1 MTSASEALRVSVIGV
16 GQRGGLYARALAGG
30 EIPGA
35 VLASVC
41 DIDVTRLEPFAGVR
55 CFSDARELLTSGGHD
70 AVVIAT
76 PHSEHADVAALAL
89 ELGQHVFLEKP
100 IGVDKAE
107 CEGLLAAFEQ
117 RPRREQVFA
126 TALVL
131 RADPRFVRLRSLLQG
146 GELGALRRI
155 AWILTDS
162 FRSDA
167 YYRASDWRGTWRGEG
182 GGLLMNQCLHQLDL
196 WQWLFGVPRSVH
208 AFLGF
213 GRFHDI
219 EVEDQVTA
227 YFEQPGGA
235 TGVFVATTG
244 EAPGTNRLE
253 VAGDLGKVVIEGD
266 SLAHYRNAASTVE
279 LIRSAGP
286 KTGRPPASYRETE
299 YVRPERHHV
308 SSLANFVAAARG
320 SAELLAPGVEGASSV
335 ELANALYLSAFQGRT
350 VTLPID
356 ADEFRSARL
365 SRIADDEALEDC
377 RRTAE

>member
-1 MTSASEALRVSVIGV
+1 MTSPSEGLRVSVLGV
-16 GQRGGLYARALAGG
+16 GQRGDLYARALADG
-30 EIPGA
+30 EVPGA

-41 DIDVTRLEPFAGVR
+41 DVDVTRLERFAGVR
-55 CFSDARELLTSGGHD
+55 RFADARELLAAPEHE

-76 PHSEHADVAALAL
+76 PHADHAEVAARAL
-89 ELGQHVFLEKP
+89 ELGLHVFLEKP

-107 CEGLLAAFEQ
+107 CDGLLAAYEQ

-131 RADPRFVRLRSLLQG
+131 RADPRFVRLRSLLRG
-146 GELGALRRI
+146 GELGTLRRI
-155 AWILTDS
+155 TWIVTDS
-162 FRSDA
+162 LRSDA
-167 YYRASDWRGTWRGEG
+167 YYRDSRWRGTWRGEG
-182 GGLLMNQCLHQLDL
+182 GGMLMNQCLHQLDL
-196 WQWLFGVPRSVH
+196 WQWLFGVPRSAH

-253 VAGDLGKVVIEGD
+253 VAGDLGKVVIEGE
-266 SLAHYRNAASTVE
+266 SLALYRNATSTLE
-279 LIRSAGP
+279 LIRSGGP
-286 KTGRPPASYRETE
+286 RTGRSPASYSETT

-320 SAELLAPGVEGASSV
+320 RAEPLAPGVEGAASV
-335 ELANALYLSAFQGRT
+335 ELANALYLSAFEGRT
-350 VTLPID
+350 VTLPVD
-356 ADEFRSARL
+356 AAELRSARL
-365 SRIADDEALEDC
+365 SRIAHHEAVEHC

>member
-1 MTSASEALRVSVIGV
+1 MASPSEGLRVSVIGV
-16 GQRGGLYARALAGG
+16 GQRGSLYAHALSDG

-41 DIDVTRLEPFAGVR
+41 DVDVTRLEPFYGVPR
-55 CFSDARELLTSGGHD
+55 FASALDLLASETQD

-76 PHSEHADVAALAL
+76 PHSEHAAVAMRAL
-89 ELGQHVFLEKP
+89 ELGLHVFLEKP

-107 CEGLLAAFEQ
+107 CAGLIAAYEQ

-131 RADPRFVRLRSLLQG
+131 RADPRFVRLRALLRS
-146 GELGALRRI
+146 GELGVVRRV
-155 AWILTDS
+155 AWIITDS

-167 YYRASDWRGTWRGEG
+167 YYRMSDWRGTWRGEG
-182 GGLLMNQCLHQLDL
+182 GGILMNQCLHQLDL
-196 WQWLFGVPRSVH
+196 FQWLFGMPGSVH

-213 GRFHDI
+213 GRLHDI

-227 YFEQPGGA
+227 YFEQPSGA

-266 SLAHYRNAASTVE
+266 SLAHYRNATSTLE

-286 KTGRPPASYRETE
+286 KVGRPPASYSETE
-299 YVRPERHHV
+299 YARPERHHV
-308 SSLANFVAAARG
+308 ASLANFVAATRG
-320 SAELLAPGVEGASSV
+320 GAELLAPGVDGASSV

-350 VTLPID
+350 VTLPVD
-356 ADEFRSARL
+356 TEELRSARL
-365 SRIADDEALEDC
+365 SRIARDEALASC
-377 RRTAE
+377 RRIAE

>member
-1 MTSASEALRVSVIGV
+1 MTSPSEALRVSVIGV
-16 GQRGGLYARALAGG
+16 GQRGGLYARALSDG

-35 VLASVC
+35 VLAPVC
-41 DIDVTRLEPFAGVR
+41 DIDVSRLEPFSGVQR
-55 CFSDARELLTSGGHD
+55 CSDARALLTSGAAD
-70 AVVIAT
+70 AVVFAT
-76 PHSEHADVAALAL
+76 PHTEHAEVAALAL
-89 ELGQHVFLEKP
+89 EPGQHVFLEKP

-107 CEGLLAAFEQ
+107 CERLLAAYER

-131 RADPRFVRLRSLLQG
+131 RADPRFVRLRSLIKG
-146 GELGALRRI
+146 GELGVVRRI
-155 AWILTDS
+155 NWILTDS

-167 YYRASDWRGTWRGEG
+167 YYRASGWRGTWRGEG
-182 GGLLMNQCLHQLDL
+182 GGILMNQCLHQLDL

-213 GRFHDI
+213 GSLHDI

-266 SLAHYRNAASTVE
+266 SLTHYRNATSTLE
-279 LIRSAGP
+279 LIRSAAP
-286 KTGRPPASYRETE
+286 RTGRAPVSLSETE

-320 SAELLAPGVEGASSV
+320 STELLAPGVEGASSV
-335 ELANALYLSAFQGRT
+335 ELANALYLSAFQQRS
-350 VTLPID
+350 VSLPID
-356 ADEFRSARL
+356 ADEFQRARL
-365 SRIADDEALEDC
+365 QRIALDESTADC

>member
-1 MTSASEALRVSVIGV
+1 MTSPGEALRVSVIGV
-16 GQRGGLYARALAGG
+16 GQRGGLYARALLDD
-30 EIPGA
+30 EIPRA
-35 VLASVC
+35 RLAALC
-41 DIDVTRLEPFAGVR
+41 DVDAARLEPFGGVPH
-55 CFSDARELLTSGGHD
+55 FSDAGALLASGAHD

-76 PHSEHADVAALAL
+76 PHSEHAEVAVRAL
-89 ELGQHVFLEKP
+89 ELGLHVFLEKP
-100 IGVDKAE
+100 IGIDKAE
-107 CEGLLAAFEQ
+107 CRRLLDAYER

-131 RADPRFVRLRSLLQG
+131 RADPRFVRLRAMLRG
-146 GELGALRRI
+146 GELGALHRI
-155 AWILTDS
+155 AWILTDG

-167 YYRASDWRGTWRGEG
+167 YYRSSGWRGTWRGEG
-182 GGLLMNQCLHQLDL
+182 GGILMNQCLHQLDL

-266 SLAHYRNAASTVE
+266 SLVHYRNAASTVE
-279 LIRSAGP
+279 LVRSAGP
-286 KTGRPPASYRETE
+286 KAGRPPASIFESQFA
-299 YVRPERHHV
+299 RPERHHV
-308 SSLANFVAAARG
+308 SSLSNFIAAALSG
-320 SAELLAPGVEGASSV
+320 SEPLAPGVEGASSV

-350 VTLPID
+350 VNLPID
-356 ADEFRSARL
+356 ADEFRCARSL
-365 SRIADDEALEDC
+365 RVANDEALGDC